1 VSSPAFRYG
10 PWHEGPDPLAPPY
23 DIASALDD
31 LGDAVLDGANT
42 SDALRELLRRGAPG
56 LRGLD
61 ELLHRVREQRREL
74 RERGRLDGTLEQA
87 RALLDKA
94 VGQERAALFPDPS
107 DDARLR
113 ETELDTLP
121 SDPARAIRALS
132 EYEWRSPEAQQT
144 YEQLKDLLRQE
155 VLDSQFRGMK
165 QAMQQMQSGSPE
177 AAESMQAVKDML
189 ADLNAMLAADAR
201 GEHTQSQ
208 FDEFMAKHG
217 QFFPDNPANLDELVD
232 SLARRAAAMQ
242 RMLASMT
249 PEQRDEL
256 AALMAQAMED
266 MGLASEMS
274 QLNDALRQRRPDLD
288 WSGRTRMRGEQPLGM
303 SDATTALEELADLEE
318 LESTLGQEYAGANLD
333 DIDEEAVRR
342 ALGRSA
348 VDNLRQLREIERELE
363 RQGYLRRDA
372 GRLELTPKAVRR
384 LGATA
389 LRRVFASLS
398 SATRGDHDVPD
409 AGSAGELTGAS
420 RPWQFGD
427 EQPLDVVRTVQN
439 AIRRGGTQ
447 TSGAMPNGVRL
458 HVDDFEVV
466 ETERRTSAAVCL
478 LVDLSWSMTLRGTW
492 GIAKSTALA
501 LHSLVTTKFPQDALQ
516 VIGFSN
522 YARVLQPTEL
532 AGLDAEMVQGTN
544 LQHALLIAGRFLD
557 RHPEHEPVVLVVTD
571 GEPTAHLLPNGD
583 YAFDWPPSRET
594 LTLTLAETDK
604 MTRRGATLNVFML
617 ADDQGLVDFVDL
629 LAKRNGGRVF
639 SPSNDNLG
647 DYVVSDY
654 LRARHGRRG

>member
-1 VSSPAFRYG
+1 MSSPAYRYG
-10 PWHEGPDPLAPPY
+10 PWHDGPDPLAPPY
-23 DIASALDD
+23 DVARALDE
-31 LGDAVLDGANT
+31 LGDSVLDGANT
-42 SDALRELLRRGAPG
+42 SDALRELLHRGADG
-56 LRGLD
+56 LRGIDDLMR
-61 ELLHRVREQRREL
+61 RVREQRKAL

-94 VGQERAALFPDPS
+94 IGQERAALFPDPS

-113 ETELDTLP
+113 EAELDTLP

-132 EYEWRSPEAQQT
+132 EYDWRSPEARAT
-144 YEQLKDLLRQE
+144 YEQLKDLLRE
-155 VLDSQFRGMK
+155 ELLDSQFRGMK
-165 QAMQQMQSGSPE
+165 NAMQQIQSDSPDT
-177 AAESMQAVKDML
+177 AAAMQAVKDML
-189 ADLNAMLAADAR
+189 ADLNEMLAADAR
-201 GEHTQSQ
+201 GEHTQEQ
-208 FDEFMAKHG
+208 FEEFMAKHG
-217 QFFPDNPANLDELVD
+217 QFFPDNPATLEELVD

-242 RMLASMT
+242 RMLSSMT
-249 PEQRDEL
+249 PQQRDEL

-266 MGLASEMS
+266 MGLASEMAR
-274 QLNDALRQRRPDLD
+274 LNDALRQRRPDLD
-288 WSGRTRMRGEQPLGM
+288 WNSRARMRGEQPLGM
-303 SDATTALEELADLEE
+303 SDATSALEELADLEE
-318 LESTLGQEYAGANLD
+318 LESTLAQEYPGATLD
-333 DIDEEAVRR
+333 DVDEEAVRR
-342 ALGRSA
+342 ALGRQA
-348 VDNLRQLREIERELE
+348 VDDLRQLRDIERELE
-363 RQGYLRRDA
+363 RQGYLRREN
-372 GRLELTPKAVRR
+372 GKLELTPKAVRR

-398 SATRGDHDVPD
+398 SATRGDHDVAD
-409 AGSAGELTGAS
+409 AGAAGELTGAS
-420 RPWQFGD
+420 RQWQFGD

-439 AIRRGGTQ
+439 AILRNGPSRD
-447 TSGAMPNGVRL
+447 GVRL

-492 GIAKSTALA
+492 GVAKSTALA
-501 LHSLVTTKFPQDALQ
+501 LHSLVTTRFPQDALQ

-557 RHPEHEPVVLVVTD
+557 RHPEHEPLVLIVTD

-617 ADDQGLVDFVDL
+617 ADDQGLVDFVEL

-639 SPSNDNLG
+639 SPSSDNLG

-654 LRARHGRRG
+654 LRARRGRRAS

>member
-1 VSSPAFRYG
+1 MGAFRYG

-23 DIASALDD
+23 DIAQALDE
-31 LGDAVLDGANT
+31 LGDAVLDGAST
-42 SDALRELLRRGAPG
+42 SDALRDLLRQGAPG
-56 LRGLD
+56 LRGLED
-61 ELLHRVREQRREL
+61 MLRRVREQRRTM
-74 RERGRLDGTLEQA
+74 RNKGRLDGTLEEA

-94 VGQERAALFPDPS
+94 IGQERAALFPDPS

-132 EYEWRSPEAQQT
+132 EYDWRSDEARAT
-144 YEQLKDLLRQE
+144 YEELKDLLRQE
-155 VLDSQFRGMK
+155 VLDTQFRGMK
-165 QAMQQMQSGSPE
+165 QAMQSMQSGSPQ
-177 AAESMQAVKDML
+177 AAAAMQAVKDMM
-189 ADLNAMLAADAR
+189 ADLNEMLAADAR
-201 GEHTQSQ
+201 GEHTQEDFDQ
-208 FDEFMAKHG
+208 FMEKHG
-217 QFFPDNPANLDELVD
+217 QFFPDRPANLEELVD
-232 SLARRAAAMQ
+232 SLARRAAAME

-256 AALMAQAMED
+256 AALMAQSMED

-274 QLNDALRQRRPDLD
+274 RLNDALRTRRPDLD
-288 WSGRTRMRGEQPLGM
+288 WTGRTRMKGDQPLGM

-318 LESTLGQEYAGANLD
+318 LESTLGQEYPGASLED
-333 DIDEEAVRR
+333 VDEEAIRR
-342 ALGRSA
+342 ALGRQA
-348 VDNLRQLREIERELE
+348 VDDLRQLREVERELE
-363 RQGYLRRDA
+363 RQGYLKRDG
-372 GRLELTPKAVRR
+372 GRLELTAKAVRR

-389 LRRVFASLS
+389 LRRVFASLAAS
-398 SATRGDHDVPD
+398 TRGDHDVPN
-409 AGSAGELTGAS
+409 AGSAGELTGSS
-420 RPWQFGD
+420 RPWLFGD
-427 EQPLDVVRTVQN
+427 EQPLDVVRTVSN
-439 AIRRGGTQ
+439 AILRSGP
-447 TSGAMPNGVRL
+447 TSSGPATGRAVKL
-458 HVDDFEVV
+458 QVDDFEVV

-501 LHSLVTTKFPQDALQ
+501 LQSLVSTRFPQDALQ

-571 GEPTAHLLPNGD
+571 GEPTAHLLASGD
-583 YAFDWPPSRET
+583 YTFDWPPSPET
-594 LTLTLAETDK
+594 LAVTLAEADK

-617 ADDQGLVDFVDL
+617 ADDKGLVDFVDK

-639 SPSNDNLG
+639 APSDDKLG

-654 LRARHGRRG
+654 LRARRGRHG